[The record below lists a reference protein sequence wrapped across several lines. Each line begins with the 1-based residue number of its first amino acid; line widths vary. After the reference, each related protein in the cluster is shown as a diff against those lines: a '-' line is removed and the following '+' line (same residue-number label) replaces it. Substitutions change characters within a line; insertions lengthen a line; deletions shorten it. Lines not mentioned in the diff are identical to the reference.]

1 MKNEIVLKKIPLK
14 PFIEHLIEVY
24 NEGIEFIDLVG
35 IPGYPQDAIN
45 IITGDY
51 PSMELPSPP
60 LTDETI
66 DHLI

>member
-14 PFIEHLIEVY
+14 PFIDHLIEAY
-24 NEGIEFIDLVG
+24 NEGAEFIDLVG

-51 PSMELPSPP
+51 PSMEPPP